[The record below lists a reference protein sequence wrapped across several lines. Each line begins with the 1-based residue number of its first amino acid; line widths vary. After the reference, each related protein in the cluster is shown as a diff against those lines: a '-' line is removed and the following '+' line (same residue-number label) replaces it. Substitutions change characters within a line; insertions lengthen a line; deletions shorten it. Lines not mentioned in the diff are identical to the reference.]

1 MSIIPLFESYGEEPT
16 AAELAAIE
24 AEWPQIA
31 AELDVL
37 DAEIA
42 ELISGP
48 YMSEIDRRRTRR
60 RGAPCAGLAPRA
72 GRQQPEVGGRGMT
85 AAFAAYLVALL
96 VAHTVADHW
105 IQTHHQAMC
114 KAKPGLV
121 GVLACLRHVATYTA
135 TTAVFGLLVWQ
146 VLDLELSWLGFLAGQ
161 VPVGRDALPGRPPGA
176 PGAVRSL
183 DR

>member
-1 MSIIPLFESYGEEPT
+1 
-16 AAELAAIE
+16 
-24 AEWPQIA
+24 
-31 AELDVL
+31 
-37 DAEIA
+37 
-42 ELISGP
+42 
-48 YMSEIDRRRTRR
+48 
-60 RGAPCAGLAPRA
+60 
-72 GRQQPEVGGRGMT
+72 MT
-85 AAFAAYLVALL
+85 AAFAAYLLALL

-161 VPVGRDALPGRPPGA
+161 VLSAATHYLADRRVHLERFARWIGKADFLKLGVPRTGVDRNGNAYDDNPSLGTAGY
-176 PGAVRSL
+176 SL
-183 DR
+183 DQSFHHLCLFFAALLTVVL